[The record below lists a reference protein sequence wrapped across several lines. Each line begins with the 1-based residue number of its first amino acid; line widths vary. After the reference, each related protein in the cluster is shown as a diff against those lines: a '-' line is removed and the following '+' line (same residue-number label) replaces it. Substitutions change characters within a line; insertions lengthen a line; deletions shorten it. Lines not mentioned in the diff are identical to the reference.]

1 MRKDWKL
8 CGYVNEFRS
17 TNAFSFTN
25 VTKAGANLYFKDKFA
40 ADNSTARHFVLSG
53 IIVQQNRGGVISLK
67 CTVLLAKEG
76 NFSLLCFIVIKVNF
90 GSSWNNKK
98 STLDYQG
105 FCYYIFFSSLDAFP
119 NSSSSKDFLKG
130 ACRSS
135 LGERL
140 HPALTGL
147 AFR

>member
-53 IIVQQNRGGVISLK
+53 IIVHQNRGEVINLK
-67 CTVLLAKEG
+67 CTGLVAKEG
-76 NFSLLCFIVIKVNF
+76 HFSVVSFFVIKVNI
-90 GSSWNNKK
+90 GSSWNNEK
-98 STLDYQG
+98 S
-105 FCYYIFFSSLDAFP
+105 A
-119 NSSSSKDFLKG
+119 
-130 ACRSS
+130 
-135 LGERL
+135 
-140 HPALTGL
+140 
-147 AFR
+147 